1 MVLYSH
7 LFKCFPQLMMIHT
20 VRGIDVAAETEV
32 EVFLEFFY
40 FVYDPVNLI
49 FTCIILN
56 TGYIKDTRHAG
67 LRVYATPV

>member
-1 MVLYSH
+1 MT
-7 LFKCFPQLMMIHT
+7 HT
-20 VRGIDVAAETEV
+20 VKGFSIVNETEV